1 MNDIKNRIR
10 EHALIEGFDAVGF
23 TSARADPKD
32 RKSWAAFVK
41 KGWHGEMDWLA
52 RDDGR
57 RGDLQ
62 AIMPD
67 AKTAIVLAANYGP
80 AADPL
85 APLKKKCNGT
95 ISVYAKTKKDY
106 HTVLK
111 KRLKRLGRWITET
124 AGGDLK
130 IFVDTAPVM
139 EKPLAQRAGIGWLG
153 KHSNLVSPRFGSWL
167 FLCEIITTLEIPP
180 DLPEPDHCGS
190 CQACIDICPTNA
202 IAEPYR
208 LNASRCISYLTIE
221 HKSTISPHLMS
232 AMGNHIYGCDDC
244 LAVCPWNK
252 FETPTLE
259 PAFLPRPDL
268 TDHQLANLAE
278 LSDLEFRKFFS
289 GSPIKRTGR
298 DRFIRNVL
306 IAIAN
311 SGNIG
316 LRPVAARLTKDPA
329 DVVSRTAKW
338 ALTQIDKTNPK
349 VDD

>member
-10 EHALIEGFDAVGF
+10 EHALKEGFDAVGF
-23 TSARADPKD
+23 TSARADPED

-52 RDDGR
+52 RDNGR

-62 AIMPD
+62 AIMPN
-67 AKTAIVLAANYGP
+67 AKSAIVLGSNYGS
-80 AADPL
+80 AGDPL

-95 ISVYAKTKKDY
+95 ISVYAKTHKDY
-106 HTVLK
+106 HNVLK
-111 KRLKRLGRWITET
+111 KRLRRLGRWITET

-167 FLCEIITTLEIPP
+167 FLCEIITTLEIPA

-190 CQACIDICPTNA
+190 CQACMDICPTNA
-202 IAEPYR
+202 ITEPYR

-221 HKSTISPHLMS
+221 HKSTISPDLMS

-252 FETPTLE
+252 FETPTSE
-259 PAFLPRPDL
+259 PALLPRPDL
-268 TDHQLANLAE
+268 TDPQLVDLAE
-278 LSDLEFRKFFS
+278 LSDSEFRKFFS

-311 SGNIG
+311 SGNIV

-329 DVVSRTAKW
+329 DLVSRTAKW
-338 ALTQIDKTNPK
+338 ALAQIDKTNQK